1 MQQRKWVDVNAQ
13 MASEEAEEAR
23 QRAFRPLTHDE
34 AEAVKAR
41 IPRVSPWRVIA
52 MQLAVGGVVAGLAWL
67 FTQKMNVAWSSLY
80 GTATVVVPGVLM
92 ARGVTSRLSGVS
104 AGAGAMAFMLWE
116 MVKIGVSV
124 AMLVLAPRLVP
135 ALSWPALLVGLV
147 VCMKV
152 YWLALLWRR

>member
-1 MQQRKWVDVNAQ
+1 M
-13 MASEEAEEAR
+13 
-23 QRAFRPLTHDE
+23 
-34 AEAVKAR
+34 
-41 IPRVSPWRVIA
+41 
-52 MQLAVGGVVAGLAWL
+52 
-67 FTQKMNVAWSSLY
+67 FTEKKVETKSM
-80 GTATVVVPGVLM
+80 
-92 ARGVTSRLSGVS
+92 S

-124 AMLVLAPRLVP
+124 AMLALAPRLVP